1 MEAEIYQ
8 MIYIRKINE
17 TLFKLEY
24 DEPKLYDEIKSG
36 NIRILG
42 HDFVENNKNKNILI
56 INNKKNKLKEF
67 INDREFKGDEIKIK
81 MILIKELYD
90 IAHMFEYCLNL
101 KEIYFYNNITSI
113 PDEEYQEFK
122 ESNDYSSDFYEDNND
137 YNIYDN
143 CRNDDSKP
151 NLTGIKRNE
160 EDEYYSKVIII
171 IFLIKI
177 KIIYK

>member
-1 MEAEIYQ
+1 
-8 MIYIRKINE
+8 MI
-17 TLFKLEY
+17 
-24 DEPKLYDEIKSG
+24 
-36 NIRILG
+36 
-42 HDFVENNKNKNILI
+42 FVNKNKNKNILI

-67 INDREFKGDEIKIK
+67 ITERDFKGNEIKIK

-122 ESNDYSSDFYEDNND
+122 ESNDYSSDFYEDNNEHI
-137 YNIYDN
+137 IYDN
-143 CRNDDSKP
+143 CRNDDSKS
-151 NLTGIKRNE
+151 NFTSIKINK
-160 EDEYYSKVIII
+160 EDKYYNKVIII